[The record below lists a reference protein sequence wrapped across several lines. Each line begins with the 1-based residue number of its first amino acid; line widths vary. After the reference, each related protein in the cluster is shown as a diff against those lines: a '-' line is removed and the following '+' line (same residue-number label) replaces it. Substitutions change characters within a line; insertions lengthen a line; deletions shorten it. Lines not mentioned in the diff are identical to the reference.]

1 MLRSMAVAASES
13 QLFKVMR
20 TAFDQVVTKAP
31 LEYSTL
37 EMKAYLFQ
45 CILEAAAQGETRL
58 EGFMASAA
66 EQMRD
71 IIVSLSSGSVFVEH
85 ARRNPSSRRG
95 ANSEV

>member
-1 MLRSMAVAASES
+1 MLRSVACAASES
-13 QLFKVMR
+13 ELFKVMR
-20 TAFDQVVTKAP
+20 TAFEQVVTKAP

-66 EQMRD
+66 EQMQD

-95 ANSEV
+95 ANGEV